1 MPGVHGKW
9 MTGGSLVPWNAL
21 SVMTSTVK
29 ILNPYGIKY
38 EISMLWLSCFLSPNC
53 SLFLVF
59 FFTIRL
65 FTICF
70 SDLPNKIC
78 VALKLPW
85 IWGVTKMSCSGC
97 LMGHFW
103 QFPFKDIELQKG
115 SWWKI
120 FGFIF
125 SLKWK
130 THFAERINRERY
142 FGGATLKL
150 QKYDTIKK
158 RQICGVSCWW

>member
-1 MPGVHGKW
+1 MGNEWLVVHLFPEMHCQSWHPLLRFSICMALNMKLVCF
-9 MTGGSLVPWNAL
+9 GSHVFYLQIVL
-21 SVMTSTVK
+21 
-29 ILNPYGIKY
+29 
-38 EISMLWLSCFLSPNC
+38 CFC
-53 SLFLVF
+53 FF